1 MKKNQF
7 TYHEIA
13 LFCQEMALM
22 LHAGIGTPEGL
33 GLLAEE
39 ETNAHWRAILTKM
52 AEQADQ
58 GLPFSEIIR
67 NTEGFPSYMTGLIDM
82 GDRTGRLEEALTS
95 LASYYEEQ
103 ERIDQRIRSVL
114 LYPSILF
121 LLMLAVIVVLLTK
134 VLPMFRSVYASLG
147 GEMTGIAGLLLQIGL
162 GLNQAM
168 PVLCVLFAV
177 LILFLLFFSSSKAFR
192 DRVLHIWRA
201 HAGDRGAMRA
211 MNDACFAQAF
221 SMGLSSGLPLE
232 DTLEL
237 AAQVL
242 SDIPTAQQRCLTCKD
257 ALEHGS
263 SFSDALSAAN
273 LFPAFARRLLTLG
286 MQAGSG
292 DSAMQDIA
300 RRLSEEADL
309 ALHKNV
315 SRVEPALVLIGSV
328 LVGAILLS
336 VMLPIIDIMEV
347 IA

>member
-1 MKKNQF
+1 MKKKEF
-7 TYHEIA
+7 AYHEIA

-22 LHAGIGTPEGL
+22 LHAGIGTAEGL

-39 ETNAHWRAILTKM
+39 ETDARWRTVLSDM
-52 AEQADQ
+52 ARQAEE
-58 GLPFSEIIR
+58 GVPFSDLIR
-67 NTEGFPSYMTGLIDM
+67 NAEGFPSYMTGLIDV
-82 GDRTGRLEEALTS
+82 GDRTGRLEEALNS
-95 LASYYEEQ
+95 LSAYYEEQ
-103 ERIDQRIRSVL
+103 ERMDQRIRSVL

-121 LLMLAVIVVLLTK
+121 LLMLAVVVVLLTQ

-147 GEMTGIAGLLLQIGL
+147 GEMTGVAGLLLRIGL
-162 GLNQAM
+162 GLNSAL
-168 PVLCVLFAV
+168 PVLCVLFAI
-177 LILFLLFFSSSKAFR
+177 LLLFLLLFSASKDFR
-192 DRVLHIWRA
+192 SRILRLWRT

-242 SDIPTAQQRCLTCKD
+242 TDIPTARQRCLNCKD
-257 ALEHGS
+257 ALERG
-263 SFSDALSAAN
+263 DALNDALCSAE

-286 MQAGSG
+286 IQAGNG

-300 RRLSEEADL
+300 RRLSEDADL
-309 ALHKNV
+309 ALNKKV
-315 SRVEPALVLIGSV
+315 SRIEPALVLAGSI

-336 VMLPIIDIMEV
+336 VMLPIIDIMEM